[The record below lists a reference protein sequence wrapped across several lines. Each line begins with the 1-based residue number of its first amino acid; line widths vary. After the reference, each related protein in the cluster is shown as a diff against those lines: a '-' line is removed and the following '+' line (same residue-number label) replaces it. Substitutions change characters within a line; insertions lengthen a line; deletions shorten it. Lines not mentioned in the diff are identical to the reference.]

1 MFLLLFIDLILNV
14 FTYKQTPVISYLKVK
29 YYFLFFIG
37 NNLLVYKLNFVQ
49 VTSNSV
55 IFNLRTNGPLVVF
68 MWPKKNSLNWWKNVN
83 FKTNII
89 KYYKKIIFSRCVSYT
104 IMIKMIMFLVF
115 PLFIF
120 YIIDIFYS
128 LTSLGSCVRVL

>member
-89 KYYKKIIFSRCVSYT
+89 KYYKTIIFSRCVSYT